1 MQGLLCS
8 ISVFEY
14 QNACI
19 FHLVML
25 EATNSAASD
34 RLEELMLAQYD
45 HSTHRNR
52 DHGFD
57 VSPSSKPPSHTA
69 LLFNIENLFCCCH
82 FKYVLPKSL
91 FLIGQSI
98 CLLNIL
104 QTV

>member
-52 DHGFD
+52 PWLRCEPKCQATFTH
-57 VSPSSKPPSHTA
+57 STA
-69 LLFNIENLFCCCH
+69 FQ
-82 FKYVLPKSL
+82 Y
-91 FLIGQSI
+91 
-98 CLLNIL
+98 
-104 QTV
+104 